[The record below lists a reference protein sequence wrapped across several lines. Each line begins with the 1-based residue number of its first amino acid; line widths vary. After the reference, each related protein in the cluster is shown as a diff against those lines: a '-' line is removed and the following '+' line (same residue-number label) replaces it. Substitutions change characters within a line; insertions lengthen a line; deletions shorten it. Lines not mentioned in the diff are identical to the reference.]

1 MIWLSL
7 GVVLWAATHLLKSA
21 AVPFRQSLISR
32 LGEDKYKGLFSLVIV
47 TSLVLM
53 VVGWRGTL
61 PSLVYSPPPWGR
73 HATMVLMLLAL
84 VLFAASGMPSNI
96 KRLLRH
102 PQLAGVVTW
111 TVAHLVSNGDSRS
124 LVLFG
129 GIGLWALIEIQL
141 INHRDPAWQTP
152 ASQPAGAD
160 LRVIAGAIVAYVV
173 IYLVHPYLFGV
184 SVM

>member
-1 MIWLSL
+1 MISLSL
-7 GVVLWAATHLLKSA
+7 GDALWAATHLLKSA
-21 AVPFRQSLISR
+21 AGPFRQSLISR
-32 LGEDKYKGLFSLVIV
+32 LGEDKYKGLISLVIV

-53 VVGWRGTL
+53 VVGWRSTL
-61 PSLVYSPPPWGR
+61 PSIVYSPPLWGR
-73 HATMVLMLLAL
+73 HATMLLMLLAL

-102 PQLAGVVTW
+102 PQLTGVITW

-129 GIGLWALIEIQL
+129 GIGLWALIEILL
-141 INHRDPAWQTP
+141 INRRDPAWQTA
-152 ASQPAGAD
+152 ASQPASAD
-160 LRVIAGAIVAYVV
+160 IRVIVGAIVAYVL
-173 IYLVHPYLFGV
+173 IYFAHPYLFGV